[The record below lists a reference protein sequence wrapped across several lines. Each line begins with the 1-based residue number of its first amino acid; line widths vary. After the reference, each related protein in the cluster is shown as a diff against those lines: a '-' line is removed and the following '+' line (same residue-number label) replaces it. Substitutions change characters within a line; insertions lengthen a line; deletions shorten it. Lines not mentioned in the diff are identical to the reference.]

1 MSYDWVL
8 TQDENVL
15 KKMKSIIHK
24 RNRFITELEKDQRK
38 EYDFINDKKNKMSS
52 KEYSLGCSTGLLLGL
67 ENERRSMNLL
77 LQIIESWETYLERQ

>member
-38 EYDFINDKKNKMSS
+38 EYDFINDKKN
-52 KEYSLGCSTGLLLGL
+52 C
-67 ENERRSMNLL
+67 
-77 LQIIESWETYLERQ
+77 YLV